1 MHYISYTTFLLC
13 QKTLENCWQF
23 NYKLILLIFFFF
35 LKVGL
40 LGEKLQIY
48 TDFGSRQVEWRRY
61 GSSTHQ
67 PLTWYK
73 VWKLLILRNSVW
85 YSELLIHFNPH
96 WFNENLQTLF
106 DAPPGND
113 PVALNLVSMG
123 KGEAWVNGQS
133 IGRYW
138 VSFLTP
144 KGSPSQ
150 TW

>member
-1 MHYISYTTFLLC
+1 MVQGMETTDFARYS
-13 QKTLENCWQF
+13 E
-23 NYKLILLIFFFF
+23 ILLH
-35 LKVGL
+35 
-40 LGEKLQIY
+40 
-48 TDFGSRQVEWRRY
+48 T
-61 GSSTHQ
+61 
-67 PLTWYK
+67 
-73 VWKLLILRNSVW
+73 
-85 YSELLIHFNPH
+85 NPH
-96 WFNENLQTLF
+96 WRTEYLQTLF